1 MPVKAN
7 FRAYIPYQKLSSFWQ
22 FSASILFMLFE
33 FDFPVYIFA
42 WIVKIWCE
50 KTFIWFDFALCQ
62 WYGLKIIDI
71 LASMGESYEI
81 RKYTSISELKNTL
94 QNTPKSCDILILD
107 IMLGE
112 NNGISFAECLRDTE
126 NQIPVIFIS
135 SSEKFV
141 FDAYSAEPVGY
152 ILKPVS
158 RQKLAEALT
167 RAIRHL
173 IPKSIII
180 DTPSRTV
187 SFHIRDITYIE
198 IINKELQI
206 HLQDGT
212 VTKIYKSLSA
222 VREILPK
229 DIFVQCHR
237 CYIVSLYAVRSIRR
251 FEITL
256 NNHEIIPVSKY
267 SYRDV
272 QEQLQQYAAK
282 WF

>member
-1 MPVKAN
+1 MVFSPFSWHFDKKHT
-7 FRAYIPYQKLSSFWQ
+7 FSSKKLGSTI
-22 FSASILFMLFE
+22 A
-33 FDFPVYIFA
+33 
-42 WIVKIWCE
+42 
-50 KTFIWFDFALCQ
+50 
-62 WYGLKIIDI
+62 
-71 LASMGESYEI
+71 
-81 RKYTSISELKNTL
+81 ELKNTL
-94 QNTPKSCDILILD
+94 QNTPKNCDILILD

-135 SSEKFV
+135 SSKEFV

-222 VREILPK
+222 VREILPNVT
-229 DIFVQCHR
+229 DATLFLCMLSVQSDALKSH
-237 CYIVSLYAVRSIRR
+237 
-251 FEITL
+251 
-256 NNHEIIPVSKY
+256 
-267 SYRDV
+267 
-272 QEQLQQYAAK
+272 
-282 WF
+282 

>member
-1 MPVKAN
+1 MYHIVICDDEP
-7 FRAYIPYQKLSSFWQ
+7 
-22 FSASILFMLFE
+22 
-33 FDFPVYIFA
+33 IFLTQ
-42 WIVKIWCE
+42 ISE
-50 KTFIWFDFALCQ
+50 M
-62 WYGLKIIDI
+62 IIDI
-71 LASMGESYEI
+71 LASMGESCEI

-135 SSEKFV
+135 SSKEFV

-198 IINKELQI
+198 IINKELRRI
-206 HLQDGT
+206 MNEPLFVPET
-212 VTKIYKSLSA
+212 
-222 VREILPK
+222 
-229 DIFVQCHR
+229 IFVNDLLAAFRNTNNQMAILLDE
-237 CYIVSLYAVRSIRR
+237 YGGVAGLVTFEDLLEEIVGEIDDETVALTSTPQTLVEIAAGVASSSETPTTRR
-251 FEITL
+251 DQSF
-256 NNHEIIPVSKY
+256 
-267 SYRDV
+267 
-272 QEQLQQYAAK
+272 
-282 WF
+282 

>member
-1 MPVKAN
+1 MYHIAICDDEP
-7 FRAYIPYQKLSSFWQ
+7 
-22 FSASILFMLFE
+22 
-33 FDFPVYIFA
+33 IFLTQ
-42 WIVKIWCE
+42 ISE
-50 KTFIWFDFALCQ
+50 M
-62 WYGLKIIDI
+62 IIDI
-71 LASMGESYEI
+71 LASMGESCEI

-135 SSEKFV
+135 SSKEFV

-187 SFHIRDITYIE
+187 SFHIRDITYI
-198 IINKELQI
+198 
-206 HLQDGT
+206 GT

-237 CYIVSLYAVRSIRR
+237 CYIVSLYAIRSIRR

>member
-1 MPVKAN
+1 MYHIVICDDEP
-7 FRAYIPYQKLSSFWQ
+7 
-22 FSASILFMLFE
+22 
-33 FDFPVYIFA
+33 IFLTQ
-42 WIVKIWCE
+42 ISE
-50 KTFIWFDFALCQ
+50 M
-62 WYGLKIIDI
+62 IIDI
-71 LASMGESYEI
+71 LASMGESCEI

-135 SSEKFV
+135 SSKEFV

-256 NNHEIIPVSKY
+256 NNHEIRGCRLIPHFGIPS
-267 SYRDV
+267 SN
-272 QEQLQQYAAK
+272 
-282 WF
+282 

>member
-1 MPVKAN
+1 MYHIVICDDEP
-7 FRAYIPYQKLSSFWQ
+7 
-22 FSASILFMLFE
+22 
-33 FDFPVYIFA
+33 IFLTQ
-42 WIVKIWCE
+42 ISE
-50 KTFIWFDFALCQ
+50 M
-62 WYGLKIIDI
+62 IIDI
-71 LASMGESYEI
+71 LASMGESCEI

-94 QNTPKSCDILILD
+94 QNTPKNCDILILD

-112 NNGISFAECLRDTE
+112 NNGISFAECLHDTGK
-126 NQIPVIFIS
+126 QIPVIFIS
-135 SSEKFV
+135 SSKEFV

-237 CYIVSLYAVRSIRR
+237 CYIVSLHAVRSIRR

-256 NNHEIIPVSKY
+256 NNQEIIPVSKY

>member
-1 MPVKAN
+1 MYHIVICDDEP
-7 FRAYIPYQKLSSFWQ
+7 
-22 FSASILFMLFE
+22 
-33 FDFPVYIFA
+33 IFLTQ
-42 WIVKIWCE
+42 ISEMIS
-50 KTFIWFDFALCQ
+50 
-62 WYGLKIIDI
+62 DI
-71 LASMGESYEI
+71 LASMGESCEI
-81 RKYTSISELKNTL
+81 RKYTSIAELKNTL
-94 QNTPKSCDILILD
+94 QNTPKNCDILILD
-107 IMLGE
+107 IMLG
-112 NNGISFAECLRDTE
+112 DTR
-126 NQIPVIFIS
+126 NPIPVIFIS
-135 SSEKFV
+135 SSKEFV

-187 SFHIRDITYIE
+187 SLHIRDITYIE

-237 CYIVSLYAVRSIRR
+237 CYIVSLHAVRSIRR

>member
-1 MPVKAN
+1 MYHIVICDDEP
-7 FRAYIPYQKLSSFWQ
+7 
-22 FSASILFMLFE
+22 
-33 FDFPVYIFA
+33 IFLTQ
-42 WIVKIWCE
+42 ISEMIS
-50 KTFIWFDFALCQ
+50 
-62 WYGLKIIDI
+62 DI
-71 LASMGESYEI
+71 LASMGESCEI
-81 RKYTSISELKNTL
+81 RKYTSIAELKNTL
-94 QNTPKSCDILILD
+94 QNTPKNFD

-135 SSEKFV
+135 SSKEFV

-237 CYIVSLYAVRSIRR
+237 CYIVSLYAIRSIRR

-256 NNHEIIPVSKY
+256 NNQEIIPVSKY

>member
-1 MPVKAN
+1 MYHIVICDDEP
-7 FRAYIPYQKLSSFWQ
+7 
-22 FSASILFMLFE
+22 
-33 FDFPVYIFA
+33 IFLTQ
-42 WIVKIWCE
+42 ISE
-50 KTFIWFDFALCQ
+50 M
-62 WYGLKIIDI
+62 IIDI
-71 LASMGESYEI
+71 LASMGESCEI

-135 SSEKFV
+135 SSKEFV

-212 VTKIYKSLSA
+212 VTKICL
-222 VREILPK
+222 
-229 DIFVQCHR
+229 
-237 CYIVSLYAVRSIRR
+237 LYTS
-251 FEITL
+251 
-256 NNHEIIPVSKY
+256 PSP
-267 SYRDV
+267 RD
-272 QEQLQQYAAK
+272 
-282 WF
+282 

>member
-1 MPVKAN
+1 MA
-7 FRAYIPYQKLSSFWQ
+7 AGSW
-22 FSASILFMLFE
+22 
-33 FDFPVYIFA
+33 
-42 WIVKIWCE
+42 
-50 KTFIWFDFALCQ
+50 
-62 WYGLKIIDI
+62 
-71 LASMGESYEI
+71 
-81 RKYTSISELKNTL
+81 
-94 QNTPKSCDILILD
+94 
-107 IMLGE
+107 
-112 NNGISFAECLRDTE
+112 
-126 NQIPVIFIS
+126 
-135 SSEKFV
+135 
-141 FDAYSAEPVGY
+141 
-152 ILKPVS
+152 
-158 RQKLAEALT
+158 
-167 RAIRHL
+167 
-173 IPKSIII
+173 
-180 DTPSRTV
+180 RTV
-187 SFHIRDITYIE
+187 SLHIRDITYIE

-237 CYIVSLYAVRSIRR
+237 CYIVSLHAVRSIRR

>member
-71 LASMGESYEI
+71 LASMGESCEI

-112 NNGISFAECLRDTE
+112 NNGISFTECLRDTE

-135 SSEKFV
+135 SSKEFV
-141 FDAYSAEPVGY
+141 FAAYSAEPVGY
-152 ILKPVS
+152 ILK
-158 RQKLAEALT
+158 
-167 RAIRHL
+167 
-173 IPKSIII
+173 
-180 DTPSRTV
+180 
-187 SFHIRDITYIE
+187 
-198 IINKELQI
+198 
-206 HLQDGT
+206 
-212 VTKIYKSLSA
+212 
-222 VREILPK
+222 
-229 DIFVQCHR
+229 
-237 CYIVSLYAVRSIRR
+237 
-251 FEITL
+251 
-256 NNHEIIPVSKY
+256 PVSKY

>member
-1 MPVKAN
+1 MYHIVICDDEP
-7 FRAYIPYQKLSSFWQ
+7 
-22 FSASILFMLFE
+22 
-33 FDFPVYIFA
+33 IFLTQ
-42 WIVKIWCE
+42 ISE
-50 KTFIWFDFALCQ
+50 M
-62 WYGLKIIDI
+62 IIDI
-71 LASMGESYEI
+71 LASMGESCEI

-112 NNGISFAECLRDTE
+112 NNGISFAECLHDTGK
-126 NQIPVIFIS
+126 QIPVIFIS
-135 SSEKFV
+135 SSKEFV

-222 VREILPK
+222 VRETLPK

-256 NNHEIIPVSKY
+256 NNHEIRGCRLIPHFGIPS
-267 SYRDV
+267 SN
-272 QEQLQQYAAK
+272 
-282 WF
+282 

>member
-1 MPVKAN
+1 
-7 FRAYIPYQKLSSFWQ
+7 
-22 FSASILFMLFE
+22 
-33 FDFPVYIFA
+33 
-42 WIVKIWCE
+42 
-50 KTFIWFDFALCQ
+50 
-62 WYGLKIIDI
+62 
-71 LASMGESYEI
+71 MGESCEI

-135 SSEKFV
+135 SSKEFV

-206 HLQDGT
+206 RMEPSQRYISPFLQSVKFCRKISSCN
-212 VTKIYKSLSA
+212 VTDATLFLCMLSVQSDALKS
-222 VREILPK
+222 
-229 DIFVQCHR
+229 H
-237 CYIVSLYAVRSIRR
+237 
-251 FEITL
+251 
-256 NNHEIIPVSKY
+256 
-267 SYRDV
+267 
-272 QEQLQQYAAK
+272 
-282 WF
+282 

>member
-1 MPVKAN
+1 MYHIVICDDEP
-7 FRAYIPYQKLSSFWQ
+7 
-22 FSASILFMLFE
+22 
-33 FDFPVYIFA
+33 IFLTQ
-42 WIVKIWCE
+42 ISE
-50 KTFIWFDFALCQ
+50 M
-62 WYGLKIIDI
+62 IIDI
-71 LASMGESYEI
+71 LASMGESCEI

-135 SSEKFV
+135 SSKEFV

-180 DTPSRTV
+180 VTSSQEPSQPAADSGEHHLNGRPEF
-187 SFHIRDITYIE
+187 FHVVCPPLKFENEYEKRHSAERLDSEKY
-198 IINKELQI
+198 
-206 HLQDGT
+206 
-212 VTKIYKSLSA
+212 SLCYCGQ
-222 VREILPK
+222 R
-229 DIFVQCHR
+229 HR
-237 CYIVSLYAVRSIRR
+237 VPRRPCAAIVSPNI
-251 FEITL
+251 
-256 NNHEIIPVSKY
+256 HP
-267 SYRDV
+267 
-272 QEQLQQYAAK
+272 
-282 WF
+282 

>member
-1 MPVKAN
+1 MYHIVICDDEP
-7 FRAYIPYQKLSSFWQ
+7 
-22 FSASILFMLFE
+22 
-33 FDFPVYIFA
+33 IFLTQ
-42 WIVKIWCE
+42 ISE
-50 KTFIWFDFALCQ
+50 M
-62 WYGLKIIDI
+62 IIDI
-71 LASMGESYEI
+71 LASMGESCEI

-173 IPKSIII
+173 IDRYLPCSSASCPEQRHRTSVQNDDKSPKQNGHYQSC
-180 DTPSRTV
+180 
-187 SFHIRDITYIE
+187 
-198 IINKELQI
+198 
-206 HLQDGT
+206 G
-212 VTKIYKSLSA
+212 
-222 VREILPK
+222 
-229 DIFVQCHR
+229 
-237 CYIVSLYAVRSIRR
+237 
-251 FEITL
+251 
-256 NNHEIIPVSKY
+256 
-267 SYRDV
+267 
-272 QEQLQQYAAK
+272 
-282 WF
+282 

>member
-1 MPVKAN
+1 MFYHPGKNSRKTVCIFCCNELRILCYKHRYLFA
-7 FRAYIPYQKLSSFWQ
+7 PY
-22 FSASILFMLFE
+22 
-33 FDFPVYIFA
+33 FPVPIRLFY
-42 WIVKIWCE
+42 VS
-50 KTFIWFDFALCQ
+50 ALCTGSHT
-62 WYGLKIIDI
+62 YHKSGSCK
-71 LASMGESYEI
+71 
-81 RKYTSISELKNTL
+81 TISHADGANPYYD
-94 QNTPKSCDILILD
+94 QCRF
-107 IMLGE
+107 
-112 NNGISFAECLRDTE
+112 GITDLEDS
-126 NQIPVIFIS
+126 
-135 SSEKFV
+135 
-141 FDAYSAEPVGY
+141 
-152 ILKPVS
+152 
-158 RQKLAEALT
+158 
-167 RAIRHL
+167 L

-256 NNHEIIPVSKY
+256 NNQEIIPVSKY

>member
-1 MPVKAN
+1 MYHIVICDDEP
-7 FRAYIPYQKLSSFWQ
+7 
-22 FSASILFMLFE
+22 
-33 FDFPVYIFA
+33 IFLTQ
-42 WIVKIWCE
+42 ISE
-50 KTFIWFDFALCQ
+50 M
-62 WYGLKIIDI
+62 IIDI
-71 LASMGESYEI
+71 LASMGESCEI

-112 NNGISFAECLRDTE
+112 NNGINFAECLRDTE

-135 SSEKFV
+135 SSKEFV

-198 IINKELQI
+198 IINNCRFTFRTVLSRRYISPFLQS
-206 HLQDGT
+206 
-212 VTKIYKSLSA
+212 VKFCRKI
-222 VREILPK
+222 
-229 DIFVQCHR
+229 
-237 CYIVSLYAVRSIRR
+237 SLYNVTDA
-251 FEITL
+251 TL
-256 NNHEIIPVSKY
+256 FLCMLSVQS
-267 SYRDV
+267 DV
-272 QEQLQQYAAK
+272 LK
-282 WF
+282 SH

>member
-1 MPVKAN
+1 MRDKIMDIMPEMKTGKELLDCLRETPEYPACIWEKNSMERLVALSDIYN
-7 FRAYIPYQKLSSFWQ
+7 VYIPSRMSVEIYHKLYMGLLRSTQKK
-22 FSASILFMLFE
+22 E
-33 FDFPVYIFA
+33 
-42 WIVKIWCE
+42 
-50 KTFIWFDFALCQ
+50 
-62 WYGLKIIDI
+62 
-71 LASMGESYEI
+71 SM
-81 RKYTSISELKNTL
+81 
-94 QNTPKSCDILILD
+94 Q
-107 IMLGE
+107 
-112 NNGISFAECLRDTE
+112 A
-126 NQIPVIFIS
+126 
-135 SSEKFV
+135 V

>member
-1 MPVKAN
+1 MYHIVICDDEP
-7 FRAYIPYQKLSSFWQ
+7 
-22 FSASILFMLFE
+22 
-33 FDFPVYIFA
+33 IFLTQ
-42 WIVKIWCE
+42 ISE
-50 KTFIWFDFALCQ
+50 M
-62 WYGLKIIDI
+62 IIDI
-71 LASMGESYEI
+71 LASMGESCEI

-152 ILKPVS
+152 ILKPIS

-206 HLQDGT
+206 
-212 VTKIYKSLSA
+212 
-222 VREILPK
+222 
-229 DIFVQCHR
+229 
-237 CYIVSLYAVRSIRR
+237 AVRSIKR

>member
-1 MPVKAN
+1 MYHIVICDDEP
-7 FRAYIPYQKLSSFWQ
+7 
-22 FSASILFMLFE
+22 
-33 FDFPVYIFA
+33 IFLTQ
-42 WIVKIWCE
+42 ISE
-50 KTFIWFDFALCQ
+50 M
-62 WYGLKIIDI
+62 IIDI
-71 LASMGESYEI
+71 LASMGESCEI

-112 NNGISFAECLRDTE
+112 NNGISFAECLHDTGK
-126 NQIPVIFIS
+126 QIPVIFIS

-187 SFHIRDITYIE
+187 SFHIKDITYIE
-198 IINKELQI
+198 IINKSREFSDFFRILLTFLYFYRFYFPKRIIFLFGLFFTPQCNTR
-206 HLQDGT
+206 HG
-212 VTKIYKSLSA
+212 VWFYK
-222 VREILPK
+222 
-229 DIFVQCHR
+229 
-237 CYIVSLYAVRSIRR
+237 
-251 FEITL
+251 
-256 NNHEIIPVSKY
+256 
-267 SYRDV
+267 
-272 QEQLQQYAAK
+272 
-282 WF
+282 

>member
-1 MPVKAN
+1 
-7 FRAYIPYQKLSSFWQ
+7 
-22 FSASILFMLFE
+22 
-33 FDFPVYIFA
+33 
-42 WIVKIWCE
+42 
-50 KTFIWFDFALCQ
+50 
-62 WYGLKIIDI
+62 
-71 LASMGESYEI
+71 
-81 RKYTSISELKNTL
+81 
-94 QNTPKSCDILILD
+94 
-107 IMLGE
+107 MLGE

-135 SSEKFV
+135 SSKEFV

-152 ILKPVS
+152 ILKPIS

-222 VREILPK
+222 VRETLPK

-237 CYIVSLYAVRSIRR
+237 CYIVSLYAVRSIKR

>member
-1 MPVKAN
+1 MYHIVICDDEP
-7 FRAYIPYQKLSSFWQ
+7 
-22 FSASILFMLFE
+22 
-33 FDFPVYIFA
+33 IFLTQ
-42 WIVKIWCE
+42 ISEMIS
-50 KTFIWFDFALCQ
+50 
-62 WYGLKIIDI
+62 DI
-71 LASMGESYEI
+71 LASMGESCEI
-81 RKYTSISELKNTL
+81 RKYTSIAELKNTL

-135 SSEKFV
+135 SSKEFV

-180 DTPSRTV
+180 DTP
-187 SFHIRDITYIE
+187 DITYIE

-237 CYIVSLYAVRSIRR
+237 CYIVSLYAIRSIRR

>member
-1 MPVKAN
+1 MIFALPKFKKLQQLTDDLNRVTREN
-7 FRAYIPYQKLSSFWQ
+7 LTGISVVRAYNAENYQASSK
-22 FSASILFMLFE
+22 E
-33 FDFPVYIFA
+33 
-42 WIVKIWCE
+42 
-50 KTFIWFDFALCQ
+50 
-62 WYGLKIIDI
+62 
-71 LASMGESYEI
+71 
-81 RKYTSISELKNTL
+81 
-94 QNTPKSCDILILD
+94 
-107 IMLGE
+107 
-112 NNGISFAECLRDTE
+112 
-126 NQIPVIFIS
+126 
-135 SSEKFV
+135 FV

>member
-1 MPVKAN
+1 MYHIVICDDEP
-7 FRAYIPYQKLSSFWQ
+7 
-22 FSASILFMLFE
+22 
-33 FDFPVYIFA
+33 IFLTQ
-42 WIVKIWCE
+42 ISE
-50 KTFIWFDFALCQ
+50 M
-62 WYGLKIIDI
+62 IIDI
-71 LASMGESYEI
+71 LASMGESCEI

-135 SSEKFV
+135 SSKEFV

-206 HLQDGT
+206 HLRT
-212 VTKIYKSLSA
+212 VLSRRYINPFLQSVKFCRKISSCNVTDATLFLCMLSVQSDALKS
-222 VREILPK
+222 
-229 DIFVQCHR
+229 H
-237 CYIVSLYAVRSIRR
+237 
-251 FEITL
+251 
-256 NNHEIIPVSKY
+256 
-267 SYRDV
+267 
-272 QEQLQQYAAK
+272 
-282 WF
+282 